1 MTRFALCAA
10 VLSLPLVLATAPAF
24 SADDDPMTNDLA
36 RNGLSQDEPGN
47 AVSGKDLFEKHC
59 VSCHG
64 PNGKSIGGQQ
74 VDVLL
79 EKLKLYHQQ
88 KTFENP
94 RVQAMHDALAPMN
107 PQNLEDLAAYI
118 HSL

>member
-1 MTRFALCAA
+1 MTRFTLCAA
-10 VLSLPLVLATAPAF
+10 VLALPLLATAPAF
-24 SADDDPMTNDLA
+24 SAEIDPMTNDRA
-36 RNGLSQDEPGN
+36 NSGMNQDQPGN
-47 AVSGKDLFEKHC
+47 AVSGKELFEKHC
-59 VSCHG
+59 MSCHG
-64 PNGKSIGGQQ
+64 PNGKSIGGQE

-79 EKLKLYHQQ
+79 EKMKVYHQQ
-88 KTFENP
+88 KTFTNP

>member
-1 MTRFALCAA
+1 MTKFALCAA

-24 SADDDPMTNDLA
+24 SADNDPMTVDARTGLNQND
-36 RNGLSQDEPGN
+36 SGN
-47 AVSGKDLFEKHC
+47 AVSGKDLFEKNC

-64 PNGKSIGGQQ
+64 PNGKSIGGQK

-79 EKLKLYHQQ
+79 EKMKLYHQQ
-88 KTFENP
+88 KTFDNP
-94 RVQAMHDALAPMN
+94 KVQAMHEALVPMN